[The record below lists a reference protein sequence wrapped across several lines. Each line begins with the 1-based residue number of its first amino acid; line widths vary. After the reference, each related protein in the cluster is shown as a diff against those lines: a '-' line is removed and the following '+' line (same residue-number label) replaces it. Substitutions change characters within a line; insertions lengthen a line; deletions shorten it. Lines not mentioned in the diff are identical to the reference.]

1 MINFRIANKIDAPAI
16 AALHAESW
24 QKHYR
29 NVLSEKYLNG
39 PILQERLEVWTK
51 RLNHPKAEQYILIAE
66 ENNKL
71 LGFAC
76 FYFKEDPKW
85 GTLLDNLHVT
95 FEKKGQGIGR
105 QLWSKGLQWSFEKE
119 ANVPVHLWVF
129 EMNTVAIAAYESW
142 GGQCVEKAIHHN
154 PDRTSAQA
162 LRYVWQKEN
171 IN

>member
-1 MINFRIANKIDAPAI
+1 MIQYRIAKKSDAQSI

-29 NVLSEKYLNG
+29 NVLSEKYLSG

-51 RLNHPKAEQYILIAE
+51 RLDHPKEEQYILIAE
-66 ENNKL
+66 EDNQL
-71 LGFAC
+71 IGFVC
-76 FYFKEDPKW
+76 LYFKEEDKW

-105 QLWSKGLQWSFEKE
+105 QLWSKGLQWSFQKD
-119 ANVPVHLWVF
+119 ANVPIHLWVF
-129 EMNTVAIAAYESW
+129 EKNTAAITAYESW
-142 GGQCVEKAIHHN
+142 KGQRVEKAIHHN
-154 PDRTSAQA
+154 PDGTSAEA
-162 LRYVWQKEN
+162 LRYVWKKEN